1 MWWVLASSATRT
13 KKLLVN
19 LFWIHFLCFF
29 YTCNQFQF
37 FEDYK
42 NELQILQARKVK
54 NTRKFFVLFQSNR
67 RWQTIQFAIKLK
79 DTPPPS
85 PKLYGMCF
93 ITFSLHILYK
103 WYRRVGC
110 ADYLVLR
117 AWSGFSQGW
126 LSNWSVKNRF
136 PVEDLLSNKDKKWK

>member
-1 MWWVLASSATRT
+1 ML
-13 KKLLVN
+13 
-19 LFWIHFLCFF
+19 F

-79 DTPPPS
+79 DTPPPL
-85 PKLYGMCF
+85 PQVIWNVFYHFLPTY
-93 ITFSLHILYK
+93 T
-103 WYRRVGC
+103 V
-110 ADYLVLR
+110 
-117 AWSGFSQGW
+117 
-126 LSNWSVKNRF
+126 
-136 PVEDLLSNKDKKWK
+136 